1 MCSLMR
7 SLTHSRNSALDTSH
21 VCCGSRCMISTEKRP
36 SRQLPITLERGRFR
50 DRYLA
55 FNRLTALVF
64 PAKYK
69 TVVSNWI
76 FVVCDIYSYTLL
88 TSVVGP
94 SCRSHCALHPNSSSF
109 DHLCSS
115 RFHNLVLRV

>member
-1 MCSLMR
+1 
-7 SLTHSRNSALDTSH
+7 
-21 VCCGSRCMISTEKRP
+21 MISTEKRP

-69 TVVSNWI
+69 TLW
-76 FVVCDIYSYTLL
+76 
-88 TSVVGP
+88 GP
-94 SCRSHCALHPNSSSF
+94 RAGVIVHFIQIVPPSIICVALGF
-109 DHLCSS
+109 TT
-115 RFHNLVLRV
+115 